1 MGFRFYKRV
10 NILPGISMN
19 LSKSGPSFSFGP
31 KGMKMTI
38 GGKGVRSSFG
48 IPGTGVY
55 YTTYKG
61 YKKNSKG
68 GNSRNIQGEG
78 NQMGNNGNSTV
89 APNLGFFKGLF
100 MAPKEKNFLTGIKA
114 FAQGE
119 KDEAFK
125 VFSMNNDNADS
136 LFMAGYIALGNEDYS
151 VAVDYLTRC
160 KQRLNELG
168 TTISMFNNDFEL
180 TLAITDYIEIPIN
193 LNFKGLTLALAEV
206 YQNQEK
212 YNEAIN
218 SLEELW
224 NQNPG
229 DKVICLSMIDL
240 IAHHEPPV
248 KQHLTDIIEATK
260 DIDNDEPIDTNII
273 YLRGFAL
280 YALGL
285 VDAGTKQL
293 TDILRRK
300 KDRPADLLLQIRY
313 IRGRIY
319 EEAGQ
324 ASKAKADYEK
334 VYLEEPNFE
343 DVKERLGL

>member
-1 MGFRFYKRV
+1 MGFRFYKRI

-31 KGMKMTI
+31 KGMKMTL
-38 GGKGVRSSFG
+38 GGKGVRSSFS

-61 YKKNSKG
+61 YKKSSKG
-68 GNSRNIQGEG
+68 GNSRNIQGDG
-78 NQMGNNGNSTV
+78 NQTGNSGTSAV
-89 APNLGFFKGLF
+89 APNLGFFQGLF
-100 MAPKEKNFLTGIKA
+100 MSPQEKSFLTGIKA
-114 FAQGE
+114 FAQG
-119 KDEAFK
+119 KNDEALR
-125 VFSMNNDNADS
+125 VFSINHENADS
-136 LFMAGYIALGNEDYS
+136 LFMAGYIALGNEEYF
-151 VAVDYLTRC
+151 VAEDYLTRC

-168 TTISMFNNDFEL
+168 TTISKFNSDFEL

-193 LNFKGLTLALAEV
+193 LDFKGLTLAIVEA

-224 NQNPG
+224 NQNPS

-240 IAHHEPPV
+240 IAHHEPAV

-280 YALGL
+280 YSLGL

-293 TDILRRK
+293 TDVLRRK

-324 ASKAKADYEK
+324 GSKAKSDYEK